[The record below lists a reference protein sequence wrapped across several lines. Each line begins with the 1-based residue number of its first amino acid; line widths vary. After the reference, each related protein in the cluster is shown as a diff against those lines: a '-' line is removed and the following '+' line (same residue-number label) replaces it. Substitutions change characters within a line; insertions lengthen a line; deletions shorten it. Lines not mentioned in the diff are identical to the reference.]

1 MMSIWGIIRYT
12 VLYLFAISLLLQ
24 FILFVRADLDGNN
37 NHAVDDVSMDQ
48 VNVTTCSVNRK
59 DSLTTDDE
67 SDLQY
72 EASLKLVQT
81 VTLHKYVKPRYIFAK
96 NACRITILSLMI
108 TQQLHH

>member
-1 MMSIWGIIRYT
+1 MMSIIGIIRYT

-37 NHAVDDVSMDQ
+37 NCHAVDDVSMDL
-48 VNVTTCSVNRK
+48 NVTTCSVNRK

-67 SDLQY
+67 IDLQY

-81 VTLHKYVKPRYIFAK
+81 VTLHKYVKPRYVFQK
-96 NACRITILSLMI
+96 CVSNTYY
-108 TQQLHH
+108 

>member
-12 VLYLFAISLLLQ
+12 VLYLCAISLLLQ

-59 DSLTTDDE
+59 DSLTSDDE

-72 EASLKLVQT
+72 EANLKLVQT
-81 VTLHKYVKPRYIFAK
+81 VTLHKYVKLRYVFQK
-96 NACRITILSLMI
+96 MRVEYILLG
-108 TQQLHH
+108 